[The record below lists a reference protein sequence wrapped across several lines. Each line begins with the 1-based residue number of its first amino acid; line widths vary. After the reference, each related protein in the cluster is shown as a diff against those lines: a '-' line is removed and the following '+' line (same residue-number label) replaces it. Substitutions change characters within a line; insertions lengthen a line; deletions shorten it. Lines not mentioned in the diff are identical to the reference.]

1 MHDTFNLLKSKKF
14 PSIFRKSIDTLQI
27 NLGYKCNQ
35 SCFHC
40 HVNASPDRKEIMRK
54 DIVDDCLEFIDQN
67 KIKSIDLTGGAPE
80 LNPHFRYLV
89 REAKK
94 MQVNIIDRC
103 NLTIIFEKNQSDLVD
118 FFVENEVQIIASLP
132 CYTSDNVDA

>member
-40 HVNASPDRKEIMRK
+40 HVNASPDRKEIMQK
-54 DIVDDCLEFIDQN
+54 DIVDDCLKFIDQN

-89 REAKK
+89 RQAKK
-94 MQVNIIDRC
+94 MQENFPKAPVTQTNAGHFLQEEVPTDIAEALIRVFNQVNKR
-103 NLTIIFEKNQSDLVD
+103 
-118 FFVENEVQIIASLP
+118 
-132 CYTSDNVDA
+132 

>member
-14 PSIFRKSIDTLQI
+14 PTIFRKKIDTLQI

-40 HVNASPDRKEIMRK
+40 HVNASPDRKEVMQK
-54 DIVDDCLEFIDQN
+54 DIVDACLNFIYQN
-67 KIKSIDLTGGAPE
+67 KIKFIDLTGGAPE

-94 MQVNIIDRC
+94 IGVDIIDRC
-103 NLTIIFEKNQSDLVD
+103 NLTIIFEQNQSDLVD

-132 CYTSDNVDA
+132 